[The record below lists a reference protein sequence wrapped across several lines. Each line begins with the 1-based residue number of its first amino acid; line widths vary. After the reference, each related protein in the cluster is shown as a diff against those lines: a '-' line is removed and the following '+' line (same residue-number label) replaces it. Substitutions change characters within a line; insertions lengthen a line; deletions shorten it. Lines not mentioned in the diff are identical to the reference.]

1 MRKKHR
7 YFLVLRWF
15 FQYIKNMGSMM
26 GEVTETITLI
36 NSRDIGVSLSGYI
49 QETEV
54 RQMTVNA
61 VVDTGA
67 MGLVIGE
74 ETCKRLG
81 LAIVEERAATL
92 AGGLRQSCKVTEPVT
107 IRWKERFTTSHAIVL
122 SNRQPGGTE
131 EILLGVIPLEDMDL
145 IVNPVERCLAGAHGD
160 DWVRY
165 VR

>member
-1 MRKKHR
+1 
-7 YFLVLRWF
+7 
-15 FQYIKNMGSMM
+15 M
-26 GEVTETITLI
+26 GEVTEKITLI
-36 NSRDIGVSLSGYI
+36 NSRDIGALRGGYI
-49 QETEV
+49 KEV
-54 RQMTVNA
+54 KIRQVTVDA

-67 MGLVIGE
+67 MSLVIGE
-74 ETCKRLG
+74 ETCKQLG
-81 LAIVEERAATL
+81 LVIEEERAATL
-92 AGGLRQSCKVTEPVT
+92 AGGLQQSCKVTEPVT

-122 SNRQPGGTE
+122 SNQKPGGKE

>member
-1 MRKKHR
+1 MK
-7 YFLVLRWF
+7 
-15 FQYIKNMGSMM
+15 
-26 GEVTETITLI
+26 EVTEKITLT
-36 NSRDIGVSLSGYI
+36 NSRDIGALRGGYI
-49 QETEV
+49 KEAEI
-54 RQMTVNA
+54 RQLTVNA

-67 MGLVIGE
+67 MSLVIGE
-74 ETCKRLG
+74 ETCKQLG

-122 SNRQPGGTE
+122 ANQKGGGKE

-145 IVNPVERCLAGAHGD
+145 IVNPVDRCLAGAHGD

>member
-1 MRKKHR
+1 
-7 YFLVLRWF
+7 
-15 FQYIKNMGSMM
+15 M
-26 GEVTETITLI
+26 GEVTEKITLI
-36 NSRDIGVSLSGYI
+36 NSGDISALHSGYI
-49 QETEV
+49 KETEI
-54 RQMTVNA
+54 RQLTEDA

-74 ETCKRLG
+74 ETCKQLG
-81 LAIVEERAATL
+81 LAIVEERAASL

-122 SNRQPGGTE
+122 ANQKDGGKE

-145 IVNPVERCLAGAHGD
+145 IVNPVDRCLAGAHGD